1 MAEELQIT
9 GTDATAKV
17 RSPLGVAVL
26 TLITLGIYY
35 FVWYYKVNREM
46 CDLGRAK
53 GTDELGDSPGT
64 SLLAVTL
71 GALIIVPAV
80 ISIYHTF
87 QRTQTAARLT
97 GVEPLNGWIALLLYL
112 VIGIAFP
119 AYLQSGLNKVWEAQ
133 GGGSAI
139 AAGQQSTVAA
149 PPTSP
154 PPQETPP
161 PAQ

>member
-17 RSPLGVAVL
+17 RNPLGVAVL

-133 GGGSAI
+133 GSGGAI
-139 AAGQQSTVAA
+139 AAGQQPAAAA
-149 PPTSP
+149 PQASP

-161 PAQ
+161 PTQ

>member
-1 MAEELQIT
+1 MAEELQIA
-9 GTDATAKV
+9 GTDARAKV
-17 RSPLGVAVL
+17 RNPLGVVGL

-46 CDLGRAK
+46 ADLGRAK

-87 QRTQTAARLT
+87 QRTQVAARLT

-119 AYLQSGLNKVWEAQ
+119 AYLQSGLNRVWEAQ
-133 GGGSAI
+133 AGGTAI
-139 AAGQQSTVAA
+139 TAGQQSAA
-149 PPTSP
+149 AVPEASP